1 LLTGR
6 RNNINVDY
14 WTPTNT
20 NAKYPN
26 PAGPISGD
34 NPKYATT
41 LAYFDASYLKIRTIT
56 LGYDFNRSLIKNPG
70 IRLRMYVTVQNPF
83 VMFSPYHDE
92 SGLDPETNSIAN
104 DNTAS
109 SGFNIPRRILTV
121 GFNTPS
127 TRNYIVGVNLNF

>member
-1 LLTGR
+1 LTGR

-14 WTPTNT
+14 WTPSNT

-26 PAGPISGD
+26 PAAPISGD

-41 LAYFDASYLKIRTIT
+41 LAYFDASFLKIRTIT